1 MRKIFN
7 RLGLVRGYLSGVG
20 DFPVSAA
27 DVLKGVVK
35 PPCTRRG
42 PAFVETV
49 ADLPEYRVVK
59 VRGVGTPLY
68 WPRALPLYDLYKV
81 VTECFCEND
90 WHFYEVP
97 QTKVLPGDVVLDCG
111 AAEGIFSLRVLARAG
126 RIVAFE
132 PLPLF
137 VSSLEKTFAHHAKV
151 TVVPQALGST
161 RGEGFVSGQ
170 SLYATVGHRDEDG
183 VPIRITTID
192 DYVRQAGIRVD
203 FIKADVESFELEMLK
218 GAESTIRRYK
228 PKIAVTTYHPGNDW
242 RQMWRFLHSLV
253 PEYSYRIKGLS
264 YNARRARPVMIH
276 LWVDSLSFHEPPTH
290 SDAAPHVVSSGRIGA

>member
-7 RLGLVRGYLSGVG
+7 RLGLVRGYLSGVR
-20 DFPVSAA
+20 DFPVSAG
-27 DVLKGVVK
+27 DVLKGIAK
-35 PPCTRRG
+35 LPCTRRG

-81 VTECFCEND
+81 VTECFCEDD

-126 RIVAFE
+126 RIIAFE

-137 VSSLEKTFAHHAKV
+137 VSSLKKTFARQAKV
-151 TVVPQALGST
+151 TVVPRALAST
-161 RGEGFVSGQ
+161 PGEGFLSGQ
-170 SLYATVGHRDEDG
+170 SLYATLSRRGEG
-183 VPIRITTID
+183 SMPIRITTID
-192 DYVRQAGIRVD
+192 DYVGQAGIRVD
-203 FIKADVESFELEMLK
+203 FIKADVESFEFEMLK
-218 GAESTIRRYK
+218 GAEDTIRRYK

-242 RQMWRFLHSLV
+242 RQICQFLHSLV
-253 PEYSYRIKGLS
+253 PEYSYRIKGIS
-264 YNARRARPVMIH
+264 YNARQARPVMIH
-276 LWVDSLSFHEPPTH
+276 LWVDSPSY
-290 SDAAPHVVSSGRIGA
+290 